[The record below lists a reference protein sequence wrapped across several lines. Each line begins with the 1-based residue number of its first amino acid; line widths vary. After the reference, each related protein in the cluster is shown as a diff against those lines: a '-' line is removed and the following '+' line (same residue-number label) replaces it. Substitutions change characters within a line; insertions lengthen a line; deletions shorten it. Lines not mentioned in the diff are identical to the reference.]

1 MTDGCPGAIAFED
14 SARGSCPFPVAPTAG
29 AFRSRLGRARP
40 RLHRR
45 AVSGG
50 MALLFLSMYRSE
62 KAMGTSIFDHF
73 LGRAAM
79 RLA

>member
-1 MTDGCPGAIAFED
+1 
-14 SARGSCPFPVAPTAG
+14 
-29 AFRSRLGRARP
+29 
-40 RLHRR
+40 
-45 AVSGG
+45 

-73 LGRAAM
+73 LGRAAV